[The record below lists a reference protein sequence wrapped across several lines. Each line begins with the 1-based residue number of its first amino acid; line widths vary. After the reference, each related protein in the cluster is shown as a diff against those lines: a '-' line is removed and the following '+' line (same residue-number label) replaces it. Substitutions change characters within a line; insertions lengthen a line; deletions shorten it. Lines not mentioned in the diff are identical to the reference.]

1 MRKKTT
7 KKRTTKAAAVK
18 EETVTTAAK
27 DTTKEAAPVKET
39 VKKATA
45 TKTATKKETPVKEA
59 TAKVETVAEA
69 EPKKATAKK
78 TTTTKKTTAKKATAA
93 KTEAVKEEAPVK
105 ETAKKTTAKKAAP
118 KKTTAKKTATT
129 KTEAVKEEAPV
140 KEAEPKKETAKKTA
154 TKKATTKKTTAKKAA
169 AKTETVKEEAPK
181 KTTKKATAK
190 KTTKKATATKKETV
204 KKEEPKVE
212 ETVAP
217 EVEKKVE
224 VEPEVVV
231 QETPAPAP
239 VDLGP
244 RRSVAFIG
252 SECYPFVKTGGL
264 GDVMSA
270 LPKSLAK
277 LNCDVKVI
285 IPRYKCI
292 PQKFQEKMEYKGSFS
307 MDLCA
312 DGKQYYVGIM
322 EYQEDGVVYD
332 FIDNDEF
339 FSWGNPYTNL
349 IDDIPKFCYFGKAAL
364 AALNYLDWTPDV
376 VHCHDWQ
383 AALVPLYL
391 RTCFKDSNVGRASC
405 VLTIHNLR
413 FQGIYDR
420 KTIQYWSGL
429 PDYVFNKDCLTQNWL
444 DANMLKGGITYSNVV
459 TTVSNTYAG
468 EIQTEEYGEGL
479 EEHLRYHH
487 NKLVGI
493 VNGIDTDIW
502 NPATDKLL
510 AAPYDSTNV
519 IENKKANKK
528 ALQESLGLQVDDHK
542 IVIGLISRL
551 TNQKGL
557 DLVNSVIPHIMDEHT
572 QVVVLGTGDAEYE
585 DAFRYYENAYK
596 GNFCAYI
603 AYNENVAHNIY
614 AGCDAL
620 LVPSRFEPCG
630 LTQLISMRYGSVPI
644 VRETG
649 GLKDTVQPYNLFD
662 NTGNGFTFDRY
673 ESGLL
678 YDAINRAKT
687 LYFES
692 RPYWDDMVVRNMNK
706 DVSWEQSAKHYKDMY
721 VGLTPKY

>member
-1 MRKKTT
+1 MRKKTVQTSST
-7 KKRTTKAAAVK
+7 KSSTKGNAKSNTKSNARNSVKSSAKNSPQKAVK
-18 EETVTTAAK
+18 
-27 DTTKEAAPVKET
+27 
-39 VKKATA
+39 
-45 TKTATKKETPVKEA
+45 
-59 TAKVETVAEA
+59 
-69 EPKKATAKK
+69 
-78 TTTTKKTTAKKATAA
+78 
-93 KTEAVKEEAPVK
+93 
-105 ETAKKTTAKKAAP
+105 
-118 KKTTAKKTATT
+118 
-129 KTEAVKEEAPV
+129 
-140 KEAEPKKETAKKTA
+140 
-154 TKKATTKKTTAKKAA
+154 
-169 AKTETVKEEAPK
+169 
-181 KTTKKATAK
+181 
-190 KTTKKATATKKETV
+190 
-204 KKEEPKVE
+204 
-212 ETVAP
+212 TVAP
-217 EVEKKVE
+217 TVENVSVKQAVIIQEPSVE
-224 VEPEVVV
+224 QNEQNIPTR
-231 QETPAPAP
+231 QP
-239 VDLGP
+239 DLGP

-277 LNCDVKVI
+277 LNIDVKVI

-292 PQKFQEKMEYKGSFS
+292 PQKFQEKMEYRGSFD
-307 MDLCA
+307 MNLCS

-349 IDDIPKFCYFGKAAL
+349 IDDIPKFCYFAKAAL
-364 AALNYLDWTPDV
+364 AALNYLNWTPDV

-391 RTCFKDSNVGRASC
+391 RTCFQDTDVGRAIS
-405 VLTIHNLR
+405 VLTIHNLK

-420 KTIQYWSGL
+420 KKIQYWSGL
-429 PDYVFNKDCLTQNWL
+429 PDYVFNKDCMIQNWL
-444 DANMLKGGITYSNVV
+444 DANMLKGGIAYSNKV
-459 TTVSNTYAG
+459 TTVSNTYAW

-479 EEHLRYHH
+479 AEHLRYHN
-487 NKLVGI
+487 NKILGI

-510 AAPYDSTNV
+510 AADYDKKSA
-519 IENKKANKK
+519 IKNKKINKK
-528 ALQESLGLQVDDHK
+528 ALQESLGLDVDEHK
-542 IVIGLISRL
+542 MVIGLISRL

-557 DLVNSVIPHIMDEHT
+557 DLVNDVIPGIMDEHT
-572 QVVVLGTGDAEYE
+572 QVVVLGTGDSQYE
-585 DAFRYYENAYK
+585 NTFRYYENKYK

-630 LTQLISMRYGSVPI
+630 LTQLIAMRYGAVPI

-649 GLKDTVQPYNLFD
+649 GLKDTVQPYNMFE

-687 LYFES
+687 LYFENRKS
-692 RPYWDDMVVRNMNK
+692 WDDMVIRDMDK
-706 DVSWEQSAKHYKDMY
+706 DVSWEKSAKQYKDMY
-721 VGLTPKY
+721 VGLTPRD